1 MVVGPPRRGKAP
13 YWLLIVPAVAGVA
26 AIGWAFAA
34 PQEPRAGRL
43 SQAGEEAVPKPAR
56 QVRDFAT
63 PSTLAPTLEARR
75 LADRKTNS
83 SEPLERIARRAL
95 EAPSIPLENPA
106 SAVIAL
112 AAPQMDPP
120 ALSNPS
126 VAWTP
131 DLGLPDEVQDNGTA
145 ANLVSNPQIL
155 NPTPN
160 SAIPSET
167 PLWVD
172 PSSGAWPVPQ
182 TLVRDLEQLRELGVQ
197 SPSLVHWVDQVID
210 LLNQWGRLPSMGDP
224 NGAPIL
230 AQLQQALQSMPNEW
244 SVDADQPESIPLR
257 QAAARANYALAR
269 RLEIWDPIYRNASHS
284 ADHLVATTSTDA
296 TQAIDRAELG
306 TLIDEANKSL
316 AATGDLEGWHR
327 WFMMDQLQAVASGQL
342 SDSEVIRQISKRLK
356 DRSRSAAIQGP
367 QKQLLANPSV
377 ANLLSQV
384 ARWSTEPVD
393 YRQLI
398 ETLEVIERDSTH
410 RYRSVLAQQL
420 DSLRDAEQ
428 TLPREIAQSLDKHY
442 RNANLR
448 VSVSQAMLQRF
459 VPENPPMERP
469 VRQRLLGADTS
480 GASRIA
486 TKLKVL
492 LRPAKE
498 AWQLDL
504 QLVGNVVSDTS
515 SRRPSATF
523 YNNSEAIV
531 DAQRKIRIDAE
542 GVRVSGSEATVDSE
556 EQLRGFETSFDSIP
570 LFGNLYRSFM
580 LDQFDSRRPIAQRI
594 MRRTIAS
601 QTDSEF
607 DRVLGERIERAETL
621 LRGKWMTPTQNLNL
635 NTDVV
640 SLETTE
646 NRLIG
651 RLRVASSQQLAAF
664 TPRPMAPS
672 DALVSMQ
679 LHESAMNN
687 ALEGLGLTGKTWK
700 LEDLGAHLAKLFQQ
714 EDWIPPEDMP
724 KDVEVRFTSQRPMT
738 VQFVDGQLQA
748 TMRFSELKQGNRLR
762 IENFLIRVAYKPQI
776 RGLGLTLERDS
787 TISVDGPR
795 IGMRDRLPLRVIFE
809 RAFADRERFEL
820 IPESSGSDKR
830 MVDLAV
836 SQCEVRDGWLA
847 MAISPKRSPHVSWLQ
862 THFPILHR

>member
-13 YWLLIVPAVAGVA
+13 YWLLIFPAVAGVA

-34 PQEPRAGRL
+34 PQEPRPGRIP
-43 SQAGEEAVPKPAR
+43 QKGEDSVAKPAR
-56 QVRDFAT
+56 LVRDFAT
-63 PSTLAPTLEARR
+63 PSTLAPALEARR
-75 LADRKTNS
+75 LADRKTDS
-83 SEPLERIARRAL
+83 SEPLERVVRRAL

-106 SAVIAL
+106 NAVIAL

-126 VAWTP
+126 SLAVTQGS
-131 DLGLPDEVQDNGTA
+131 GLSEESNDGTT
-145 ANLVSNPQIL
+145 ANLVSNPQKQ
-155 NPTPN
+155 NPN
-160 SAIPSET
+160 SGIPSET
-167 PLWVD
+167 PLWND
-172 PSSGAWPVPQ
+172 PSSGAWPIPQ
-182 TLVRDLEQLRELGVQ
+182 TLVRDLEELRALGTQ
-197 SPSLVHWVDQVID
+197 SPELVHWVDQVID
-210 LLNQWGRLPSMGDP
+210 LLNQWGRLQSMGDTS
-224 NGAPIL
+224 GAPIL
-230 AQLQQALQSMPNEW
+230 AQLQQALQSMPSE
-244 SVDADQPESIPLR
+244 SIADADQPESIPLR
-257 QAAARANYALAR
+257 RSAARANYALAR
-269 RLEIWDPIYRNASHS
+269 RLEIWDPIYRNASQTS
-284 ADHLVATTSTDA
+284 AHLVATASSDA
-296 TQAIDRAELG
+296 TQSIDRRELG
-306 TLIDEANKSL
+306 LLIEEANK
-316 AATGDLEGWHR
+316 AIAGTGDQEGWNR
-327 WFMMDQLQAVASGQL
+327 WFMMDQLQAIAGGEL

-356 DRSRSAAIQGP
+356 DRSRSATLQGP
-367 QKQLLANPSV
+367 QKQLLSNPPV

-448 VSVSQAMLQRF
+448 VSVSQEMLQRF
-459 VPENPPMERP
+459 VPENPPLERP

-542 GVRVSGSEATVDSE
+542 GVRVSGSEAIVDSE

-635 NTDVV
+635 HTDVV

-664 TPRPMAPS
+664 TPRPLAPS
-672 DALVSMQ
+672 DALVSLQ

-724 KDVEVRFTSQRPMT
+724 KDVEVRFTSQRPMS
-738 VQFVDGQLQA
+738 VQFVDGQMQA

-809 RAFADRERFEL
+809 RAFADRERLEL

-830 MVDLAV
+830 LVDLAV

-862 THFPILHR
+862 AHFPILHR

>member
-43 SQAGEEAVPKPAR
+43 PLAGEEPVPKPAR

-63 PSTLAPTLEARR
+63 PSTLAPSLEARR
-75 LADRKTNS
+75 LADRKTDS

-95 EAPSIPLENPA
+95 EAPSIPLENPVN
-106 SAVIAL
+106 AVIAL
-112 AAPQMDPP
+112 SAPQMDPP
-120 ALSNPS
+120 ALSNS
-126 VAWTP
+126 SSFAVRQES
-131 DLGLPDEVQDNGTA
+131 GLAEERNDGTA
-145 ANLVSNPQIL
+145 ANLVSNPQML
-155 NPTPN
+155 NPN
-160 SAIPSET
+160 SSSAIPSES

-172 PSSGAWPVPQ
+172 PATGAWPIPQ
-182 TLVRDLEQLRELGVQ
+182 TLVRDLEQLRELGRQ
-197 SPSLVHWVDQVID
+197 SPDLVEWVDQVID
-210 LLNQWGRLPSMGDP
+210 LLNRWGRLPSMGDP
-224 NGAPIL
+224 NGASIL
-230 AQLQQALQSMPNEW
+230 ASLQQALQSMPSEW
-244 SVDADQPESIPLR
+244 IADAEQPESIPLR
-257 QAAARANYALAR
+257 RAAARANYALAR
-269 RLEIWDPIYRNASHS
+269 RLEIWDPIYRTASQTS
-284 ADHLVATTSTDA
+284 AHLVATTSDDA
-296 TQAIDRAELG
+296 TPSIDRRELG
-306 TLIDEANKSL
+306 ALIEEVNKSL
-316 AATGDLEGWHR
+316 AGTGDQQGWYR
-327 WFMMDQLQAVASGQL
+327 WFMMDQLEAIAGGQL

-356 DRSRSAAIQGP
+356 DRSRSASLQGP
-367 QKQLLANPSV
+367 QKQLLSHPPV

-428 TLPREIAQSLDKHY
+428 TLPREIAYSLDKHY

-448 VSVSQAMLQRF
+448 VSVSQEMLQRF

-492 LRPAKE
+492 LQPAKE

-542 GVRVSGSEATVDSE
+542 GVRVSGSAAIVDSE

-714 EDWIPPEDMP
+714 ENWTPPEDMP

-820 IPESSGSDKR
+820 IPEASGTDKR
-830 MVDLAV
+830 MADLAV